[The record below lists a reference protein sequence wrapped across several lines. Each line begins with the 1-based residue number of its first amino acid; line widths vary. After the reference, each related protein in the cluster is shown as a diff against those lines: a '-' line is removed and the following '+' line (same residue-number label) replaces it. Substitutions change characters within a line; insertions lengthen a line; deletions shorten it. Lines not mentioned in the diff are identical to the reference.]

1 MEAGRAPSGRVA
13 AERLNS
19 EPRADLQSPSSGL
32 YRCKFA
38 AAKVDTVREAVER
51 GRIGD
56 YIQHWCLLHWSPH
69 CIGTHCIS
77 ACCIGV
83 HCTDSPHCTG
93 ACCIGHHCIS
103 THCISARCT
112 GAHCIDSPT
121 ALVLAA
127 LVSPIA

>member
-56 YIQHWCLLHWSPH
+56 YIQVSPSLFYFSPSTWLCDAGFFLTRPLLE
-69 CIGTHCIS
+69 
-77 ACCIGV
+77 
-83 HCTDSPHCTG
+83 
-93 ACCIGHHCIS
+93 
-103 THCISARCT
+103 
-112 GAHCIDSPT
+112 
-121 ALVLAA
+121 AA
-127 LVSPIA
+127 LHSFTVISGIVAPLQLTKVL